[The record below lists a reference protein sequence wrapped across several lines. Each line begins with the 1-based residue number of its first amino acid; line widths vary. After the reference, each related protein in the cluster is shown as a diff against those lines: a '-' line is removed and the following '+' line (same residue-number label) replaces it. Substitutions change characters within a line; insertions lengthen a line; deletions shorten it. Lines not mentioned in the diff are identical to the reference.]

1 MILDFEQKNREK
13 VQALVDE
20 DPVRR
25 KKKSIFVKRH
35 CLCSVF
41 LTYFAARFC

>member
-20 DPVRR
+20 DPVWR
-25 KKKSIFVKRH
+25 KKNEF
-35 CLCSVF
+35 F
-41 LTYFAARFC
+41 LKGTVYAASF